1 MRWTWIQWL
10 VANNQPL
17 NFVVKTE
24 IISSKGSAC
33 WGENHNIQ
41 FDYYRSWA
49 VRRNQNTMNKK
60 EINHV
65 TGRIWCN
72 HSSVYTRV
80 LPIIYGLLYR
90 SVCNDGPIAAEQ
102 IVFNRLFAL
111 EPKHTYLISRGI
123 EISAPIQFAAKIP
136 HEISCLFN
144 KLSVNRKSW
153 MNNIGK
159 TRKTLSEHDKS

>member
-1 MRWTWIQWL
+1 MDLNSVIGSQQSTVEFCGEDGNNILKRFGMLRRKSQYSIWLLPIMR
-10 VANNQPL
+10 
-17 NFVVKTE
+17 
-24 IISSKGSAC
+24 
-33 WGENHNIQ
+33 
-41 FDYYRSWA
+41 A